1 MKYAVLTYPP
11 LAFRGISMAIGIL
24 AIAAYMTL
32 RRDSFHVRSEE
43 RAPVLRLVIGN
54 MIIWHVFAIYAIKFL
69 TSGRAAIL
77 GYTMLVWA
85 MLIGVV
91 LYRDRLTLRGLMGV
105 FLALSATILLAM
117 DEFTSLVGQPLGLG
131 LMLFA
136 AFGWGLGTVMMNRTH
151 LSISNTSLTLW
162 MMVVTVP
169 VLGIL
174 SVILEFDQWRTPT
187 VGEWGAIFYNALLVF
202 CICHIIWFRLARKLP
217 PVASSL
223 AIMLIPI
230 VGVGSGAWAL
240 NETLGV
246 YDIAALGLIVLA
258 MSIVLL
264 PYTKKED
271 ALL

>member
-11 LAFRGISMAIGIL
+11 LAFRGISMAIGVL
-24 AIAAYMTL
+24 AIAAYMTV
-32 RRDSFHVRSEE
+32 RKDSFYVRSEE
-43 RAPVLRLVIGN
+43 RTPIIKLVLGN
-54 MIIWHVFAIYAIKFL
+54 MLIWHVFAIYAIKFL

-77 GYTMLVWA
+77 GYTMPVWA
-85 MLIGVV
+85 MIIGVL
-91 LYRDRLTLRGLMGV
+91 LYRDRLTWRGLVGV
-105 FLALSATILLAM
+105 LLALAATVLLAL

-151 LSISNTSLTLW
+151 LSISNTSLTFW
-162 MMVVTVP
+162 MMVATVP
-169 VLGIL
+169 VLGVL
-174 SVILEFDQWRTPT
+174 SMALELEQWRTPT
-187 VGEWGAIFYNALLVF
+187 TGEWGAILYNALLVF

-217 PVASSL
+217 PIASSL
-223 AIMLIPI
+223 SIMLIPI

-258 MSIVLL
+258 MSVVLL
-264 PYTKKED
+264 PRTKRD
-271 ALL
+271 AVP

>member
-11 LAFRGISMAIGIL
+11 LAFRGISMAIGVL
-24 AIAAYMTL
+24 AIAAYMSL

-43 RAPVLRLVIGN
+43 RASIIKLVFSN
-54 MIIWHVFAIYAIKFL
+54 MLIWHIFAIYAITFL

-77 GYTMLVWA
+77 GYTMPVWA
-85 MLIGVV
+85 MLIGAL
-91 LYRDRLTLRGLMGV
+91 LYRDRFTWRGLVGV
-105 FLALSATILLAM
+105 LLALTATVLLAL

-136 AFGWGLGTVMMNRTH
+136 AFGWGLGTVMMNRTR
-151 LSISNTSLTLW
+151 LSISNTSLTFW
-162 MMVVTVP
+162 MMAATVP
-169 VLGIL
+169 ILGL
-174 SVILEFDQWRTPT
+174 VSVIFESDQWRPPT
-187 VGEWGAIFYNALLVF
+187 AGEWGAILYNALLVF

-223 AIMLIPI
+223 SIMLIPI

-240 NETLGV
+240 NETLGL

-264 PYTKKED
+264 PRTEKQGS
-271 ALL
+271 L

>member
-1 MKYAVLTYPP
+1 
-11 LAFRGISMAIGIL
+11 MAIGVL
-24 AIAAYMTL
+24 AIAAYMAL

-43 RAPVLRLVIGN
+43 RASVLKLVLGN

-77 GYTMLVWA
+77 GYTMPIWA
-85 MLIGVV
+85 MLIGVI
-91 LYRDRLTLRGLMGV
+91 LYRDRLTWRGLSGV
-105 FLALSATILLAM
+105 FLALSAIILLAM

-131 LMLFA
+131 LMLLA

-151 LSISNTSLTLW
+151 LSISNTLLTFW

-174 SVILEFDQWRTPT
+174 SVILEFNQWRIPT
-187 VGEWGAIFYNALLVF
+187 VGELGAIFYNALLVF

-230 VGVGSGAWAL
+230 VGVSSGAWAL

-246 YDIAALGLIVLA
+246 YDITALGLIVLA

-264 PYTKKED
+264 PYTKKQD
-271 ALL
+271 APL